1 MDVVAPILVRCLH
14 GNSQNPNMAV
24 YAARIVAWL
33 ADISPQTSCSKL
45 VNHNVICA
53 LCARLLDIEFID
65 VAESCLS
72 ALSKLS
78 AHVPEACLRQ
88 VRPTNIPTAYV
99 QFIHVSICIVMC
111 KTPQPSALTGPSL
124 TAMYRAE

>member
-1 MDVVAPILVRCLH
+1 MQDQLLSFPMDVVAPVLVRCLQ
-14 GNSQNPNMAV
+14 GNSQNPNTAV

-45 VNHNVICA
+45 VNHNVISA

-88 VRPTNIPTAYV
+88 VCHCLDAYSNNTCWK
-99 QFIHVSICIVMC
+99 VS
-111 KTPQPSALTGPSL
+111 TD
-124 TAMYRAE
+124 

>member
-1 MDVVAPILVRCLH
+1 MAVVLQDQLLSFPMDVVAPILVRCLH
-14 GNSQNPNMAV
+14 GTSQNPNMAV

-33 ADISPQTSCSKL
+33 ADISPQPSCSRL
-45 VNHNVICA
+45 VNHNVISA

-88 VRPTNIPTAYV
+88 VGQLMYAAL
-99 QFIHVSICIVMC
+99 
-111 KTPQPSALTGPSL
+111 SANWRLCYL
-124 TAMYRAE
+124 Y